1 MAILKK
7 TTTVVAKPAAKP
19 MAKKE
24 PTFKETMTKRF
35 KEGQGLEFA
44 RNIKNELVKPAVKAI
59 KAKYNETLGSVASS
73 SKGKL
78 QPAAMAVKNEAK
90 KDFATKSNMAFNRAS
105 DLYGKSIMHTTIGVG
120 MKKSDKVKQ
129 KAKSDTNRSLGN
141 AEMKKGRAF
150 EKAYNKMK

>member
-1 MAILKK
+1 MAIVKK
-7 TTTVVAKPAAKP
+7 TTTVVAKSA
-19 MAKKE
+19 AKKE
-24 PTFKETMTKRF
+24 PTFSQTIKSKI
-35 KEGQGLEFA
+35 KQGDA
-44 RNIKNELVKPAVKAI
+44 YAMAKNAKNILIKPAVKAI
-59 KAKYNETLGSVASS
+59 KAKYNENFGSVASS

-90 KDFATKSNMAFNRAS
+90 KDFTTKSNMAFNRAS
-105 DLYGKSIMHTTIGVG
+105 HLYGKSIMQTTIGVG
-120 MKKSDKVKQ
+120 MKKSDKVKL